1 MSSEGELQLPPS
13 RTSESWREGTNSH
26 ARARTHTHT
35 HTHTHTRV
43 WLLPAQR
50 YRAATH
56 QNCNTAASSWK
67 SHSEAKDKRKRRD
80 IELTT
85 GIRGCCALLELEY
98 FNPTEQFA
106 YEALHSFFIGLVDQV
121 MIALI
126 GRPLSTYVVAPNHRR
141 RRAQRRSTH
150 RGEGCMAFSL
160 SLSLCV
166 SLCLSLSLSLVE
178 RPLPRNPAAVAHLLA
193 CSHQLRS
200 SAFMS
205 CSAMYI
211 GPLDC
216 LISAVL
222 RIPTRASLVRHLRTG
237 RASVICSDAHV

>member
-1 MSSEGELQLPPS
+1 MKEHYALPVSSEGELQLPPS
-13 RTSESWREGTNSH
+13 RTSESWREGTN
-26 ARARTHTHT
+26 THTHT
-35 HTHTHTRV
+35 HTHTLSTHTHV

-67 SHSEAKDKRKRRD
+67 SHSEAKEIRKKRD
-80 IELTT
+80 IEQTT

-126 GRPLSTYVVAPNHRR
+126 GRPLSTYVVAPNHRS
-141 RRAQRRSTH
+141 RAQRRSTH

-160 SLSLCV
+160 SLSLCLCV
-166 SLCLSLSLSLVE
+166 SVSLSLSRRTASAKKPSGGGTSSCVFSSVAIKRFYELLGNVY
-178 RPLPRNPAAVAHLLA
+178 RPAGLPDFSGLANP
-193 CSHQLRS
+193 
-200 SAFMS
+200 
-205 CSAMYI
+205 
-211 GPLDC
+211 DK
-216 LISAVL
+216 
-222 RIPTRASLVRHLRTG
+222 SLTG
-237 RASVICSDAHV
+237 TSPPHRPSVSYLF